1 MTTEHTMSRLPRAQA
16 LIGVLA
22 TMAGLPAGG
31 VAQRAETLAAL
42 IAEARANNPE
52 IEAARRKAAAA
63 AGRVPQAGALPDP
76 MVAAGLMYVPVPTL
90 DFGQDGMTM
99 VSVQVG
105 QRLPAPGARG
115 AREARAWQNQRA
127 AERESEEI
135 ELGAVTRLKSAY
147 YELLFVD
154 RALDVLARNHA
165 LVVDLA
171 SVARARFAV
180 GRAPQQD
187 VLQAQTEVT
196 RLEEHV
202 AGIRARRVAAVAEI
216 NALLNRTAAAPVDP
230 VYPDDVRELA
240 LATPGPGAFTAAAL
254 DGGLGGDLPSL
265 AELQEAAVHN
275 RPMLLALVH
284 RIEAG
289 REGVRLALRERFPD
303 VDVMLGYGARRDRSD
318 MLTATVS
325 VPLPVFAG
333 RKQRQAVGEAGHELA
348 AEEFRHHQMV
358 AEIRAEVA
366 TRYAA
371 LVRTREQILLLSE
384 GVIPQAR
391 AAIES
396 AAAAYQAGH
405 VEFTSLIMA
414 QATLFRNEIE
424 LARRMADFGRE
435 LAALER
441 AAGIELTEV
450 QR

>member
-1 MTTEHTMSRLPRAQA
+1 MTMEQTMSRRLRARG

-22 TMAGLPAGG
+22 ILAGLPAGG
-31 VAQRAETLAAL
+31 AAQQAETLAAL
-42 IAEARANNPE
+42 IAEARTVNPE
-52 IEAARRKAAAA
+52 IEAARRQAAAA
-63 AGRVPQAGALPDP
+63 AARVPQAGALPDP
-76 MVAAGLMYVPVPTL
+76 MLAVGLMYVPVSTF
-90 DFGQDGMTM
+90 DFRQDGMTM

-115 AREARAWQNQRA
+115 AREARARQNQKA
-127 AERESEEI
+127 AERESSEI
-135 ELGAVTRLKSAY
+135 ALGVVTRLKSAY

-154 RALDVLARNHA
+154 RALDVLARNHE
-165 LVVDLA
+165 LVVAVA

-187 VLQAQTEVT
+187 ALQAQTEVA
-196 RLEEHV
+196 RLEEHL
-202 AGIRARRVAAVAEI
+202 AGIQAQRVAVVAEI
-216 NALLNRTAAAPVDP
+216 NALLDRSAIAPIDP
-230 VYPDDVRELA
+230 VYPAEVRALA
-240 LATPGPGAFTAAAL
+240 LARPGPGAFTAAAL

-265 AELQEAAVHN
+265 AELQATAVHS
-275 RPMLLALVH
+275 RPMLLAHVH

-289 REGVRLALRERFPD
+289 REGVRLADRERFPD
-303 VDVMLGYGARRDRSD
+303 VEVMLGYGARRDRSD

-333 RKQRQAVGEAGHELA
+333 RKQRQAVVEAEREVA
-348 AEEFRHHQMV
+348 ADESRHHQMV
-358 AEIRAEVA
+358 AQIQADVA

-396 AAAAYQAGH
+396 AAAAYQAGS
-405 VEFTSLIMA
+405 VEFASLILA
-414 QATLFRNEIE
+414 QTSLFRNEVE

-441 AAGIELTEV
+441 ATGIELTEV